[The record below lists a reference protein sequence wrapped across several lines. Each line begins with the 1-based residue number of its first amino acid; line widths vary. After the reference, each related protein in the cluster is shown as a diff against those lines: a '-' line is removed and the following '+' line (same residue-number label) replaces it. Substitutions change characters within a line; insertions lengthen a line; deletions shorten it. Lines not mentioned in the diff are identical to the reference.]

1 MKKEEEFFD
10 KVEEV
15 LHAYTETYEEGAW
28 EDFEKHRKKEKK
40 VWLFRPWA
48 AVAAAVILIAVYGLF
63 ELTDTGHL
71 KEQTIAKKIDKQ
83 LPEKAISQIHID
95 TQINAK
101 KTTQSETRIAKQFNN
116 KMNDVKIG
124 SLNELAITVK
134 DVNPNPRL
142 NEVVIANT
150 AQNQVQKPSN
160 AITLNNEEKQNV
172 IAVIPATQKNNIDK
186 NTVITP
192 PNRYSAGAYDSLVN
206 KNATVIA
213 KTKNND
219 RNFTY
224 SVLVAPSLSN
234 QKVNF
239 GAGMEISYKL
249 GSRFSINSG
258 VIYNELNAKSGGR
271 SLSSANQFAQNADL
285 AVSGIEVPL
294 GLQYQISNGFY
305 ASVGVSGMS
314 LLSNRLEYSYQEDRV
329 ASMPVM
335 NDNGTSQLIGL
346 VSELKTA
353 QAKED
358 LNNYIGFFTISA
370 GKKQAFGKSNLNIGP
385 FLKIPF
391 NSVSTEKIKLLQGGF
406 RLSFDF

>member
-28 EDFEKHRKKEKK
+28 EDFEKQRKKEKK
-40 VWLFRPWA
+40 VWLFKPWA
-48 AVAAAVILIAVYGLF
+48 AVAAAVILLAIYGLF
-63 ELTDTGHL
+63 ELTNTGYL
-71 KEQTIAKKIDKQ
+71 KEQTIAKKVDKQ
-83 LPEKAISQIHID
+83 LPGKANEQIHID
-95 TQINAK
+95 TSINEKA
-101 KTTQSETRIAKQFNN
+101 TTQSEISIAKQFNKEN
-116 KMNDVKIG
+116 NTIKIDPVDEPVKEV
-124 SLNELAITVK
+124 SPNLLFNEQ
-134 DVNPNPRL
+134 
-142 NEVVIANT
+142 VIANT

-160 AITLNNEEKQNV
+160 SITLNNEEKQNV
-172 IAVIPATQKNNIDK
+172 IAVAPSTQKNNIDK
-186 NTVITP
+186 STVITP
-192 PNRYSAGAYDSLVN
+192 TNKYTAGAYDSLVN

-224 SVLVAPSLSN
+224 SVVVAPSLSN

-258 VIYNELNAKSGGR
+258 VIYNQLNAKSGGR

-294 GLQYQISNGFY
+294 GLQYQINNGFY
-305 ASVGVSGMS
+305 ASVGISGMS

-335 NDNGTSQLIGL
+335 NSDGTSQLIGL
-346 VSELKTA
+346 VSEFRTA